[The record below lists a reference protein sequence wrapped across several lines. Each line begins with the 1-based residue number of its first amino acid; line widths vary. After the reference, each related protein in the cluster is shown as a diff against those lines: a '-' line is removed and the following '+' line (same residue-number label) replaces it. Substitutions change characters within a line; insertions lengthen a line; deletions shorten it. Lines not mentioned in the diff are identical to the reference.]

1 MASDF
6 ADRFLLHGGIDLAN
20 VPVHRGEGTR
30 WNNKVD
36 ETAWISNCHKQLLV
50 SRWQPSHGRPWARLR
65 WLPGTH
71 YSSNY
76 HSMFWVCVSACDNK
90 LFSFLCLQ
98 TSQDLNSTISTL
110 IFTPAVEDSGLVL
123 SCRAENPRLPNSVL
137 VDSWTLD
144 IHREY
149 RPQNSKKIK
158 ISVTFSKLCQLGQ
171 PNLETEGRKKA
182 L

>member
-1 MASDF
+1 
-6 ADRFLLHGGIDLAN
+6 
-20 VPVHRGEGTR
+20 
-30 WNNKVD
+30 
-36 ETAWISNCHKQLLV
+36 
-50 SRWQPSHGRPWARLR
+50 
-65 WLPGTH
+65 
-71 YSSNY
+71 
-76 HSMFWVCVSACDNK
+76 MFWVCVSACDNK